1 MSNKIWAIVPS
12 AGSGKRFGGSAPKQY
27 TPLHGKQVIHR
38 TLERLSAVSEL
49 SGILVGVAAETDL
62 TLSDPS
68 TGRLKVETYIGGATR
83 SETVLK
89 GLKRLI
95 DCGRGDEWALI
106 HDAAR
111 PLITPELVSELVN
124 SVGFDARGGF
134 LAIEV
139 VDTLKK
145 AKNGRSLETIDRGQH
160 WCAQTPQLFPVG
172 RLFDA
177 LCAGKEKNITFTDE
191 ANAMEFLGYAPLLVK
206 GSRENLKL
214 TEPED
219 MIFASAILDT
229 QEKTS

>member
-27 TPLHGKQVIHR
+27 TPLQGKQVIHR
-38 TLERLSAVSEL
+38 TLERLHAVSEL

-95 DCGRGDEWALI
+95 DCGRVDEWALI

-177 LCAGKEKNITFTDE
+177 LCAGEEKNITFTDE

>member
-124 SVGFDARGGF
+124 SVGFDVRGGF

-145 AKNGRSLETIDRGQH
+145 LKTVA
-160 WCAQTPQLFPVG
+160 
-172 RLFDA
+172 A
-177 LCAGKEKNITFTDE
+177 LK
-191 ANAMEFLGYAPLLVK
+191 
-206 GSRENLKL
+206 RL
-214 TEPED
+214 TEGNTGVHRRPNFFRSVGCSMRCVPEKQK
-219 MIFASAILDT
+219 ILLLRT
-229 QEKTS
+229 RRMRWSFWATPRYWSRAQGKI

>member
-12 AGSGKRFGGSAPKQY
+12 AGSGKRVGGSAPKQY
-27 TPLHGKQVIHR
+27 TPLRGKQVIHR
-38 TLERLSAVSEL
+38 TLDRLHAVLEL

-68 TGRLKVETYIGGATR
+68 TGRLNVETYIGGATR

-95 DCGRGDEWALI
+95 DCGRVDEWALI

-124 SVGFDARGGF
+124 SVGFDVRGGF

-219 MIFASAILDT
+219 MIFASAILDA

>member
-1 MSNKIWAIVPS
+1 MSNRIWAIVPS
-12 AGSGKRFGGSAPKQY
+12 AGSGKRFGGSEPKQY
-27 TPLHGKQVIHR
+27 TPLRGKQVIQW
-38 TLERLSAVSEL
+38 TLERLQAVSEL
-49 SGILVGVAAETDL
+49 SGILVGVAADADL
-62 TLSDPS
+62 TLLEATSS
-68 TGRLKVETYIGGATR
+68 RLNVETYIGGATR

-95 DCGRGDEWALI
+95 DSGHNNEWALI

-111 PLITPELVSELVN
+111 PLITPELVSELVKR
-124 SVGFDARGGF
+124 VGFDVRGGL

-145 AKNGRSLETIDRGQH
+145 IKNGRSLETIDRGQH
-160 WCAQTPQLFPVG
+160 WRAQTPQLFPVG
-172 RLFDA
+172 LLFEA

-206 GSRENLKL
+206 GSSKNLKL

-219 MIFASAILDT
+219 MIVASAILDA
-229 QEKTS
+229 QEKIN

>member
-139 VDTLKK
+139 ADTLKK

-219 MIFASAILDT
+219 MIFASAILDA

>member
-38 TLERLSAVSEL
+38 TLERLHAVSEL

-160 WCAQTPQLFPVG
+160 WRAQTPQLFPVG

-219 MIFASAILDT
+219 MIFASAILDA
-229 QEKTS
+229 QEKPS

>member
-27 TPLHGKQVIHR
+27 TPLQGKQVIHR
-38 TLERLSAVSEL
+38 TLDRLHAVLEL

-68 TGRLKVETYIGGATR
+68 TGRLNVETYIGGATR

-95 DCGRGDEWALI
+95 DCGRVDEWALI

-111 PLITPELVSELVN
+111 PLITPELVSELIN

-191 ANAMEFLGYAPLLVK
+191 ANAMEFLGYTPLLVK

>member
-1 MSNKIWAIVPS
+1 MSNRIWAIVPS
-12 AGSGKRFGGSAPKQY
+12 AGSGKRFGGSEPKQY
-27 TPLHGKQVIHR
+27 TPLRGKQVIQW
-38 TLERLSAVSEL
+38 TLERLQAVSEL
-49 SGILVGVAAETDL
+49 SGILVGVAADADL
-62 TLSDPS
+62 TLLEPTNS
-68 TGRLKVETYIGGATR
+68 RLNVQTYIGAATR

-95 DCGRGDEWALI
+95 DSGHNNDWALI

-124 SVGFDARGGF
+124 RVGFDVRGGL

-145 AKNGRSLETIDRGQH
+145 IKNGRSLGTIDRGQH
-160 WCAQTPQLFPVG
+160 WRAQTPQLFPVG
-172 RLFDA
+172 RLFEA

-206 GSRENLKL
+206 GSRKNLKL

-219 MIFASAILDT
+219 MIVASAILDA
-229 QEKTS
+229 QEKIN